1 MDNTKPLIVT
11 SCGNYRVKNR
21 SEVVTHRPKGRKDY
35 QLLYIASGKGHF
47 FIHGEEKTVS
57 AGNIII
63 YLPDQPQEYVYYRE
77 DQTDVYWVHFTGNEV
92 EEILKYYNINLQNNI
107 LYIGTSPDYQW
118 LFGQMI
124 QELQLCRP
132 RYDELISLQLRN
144 IFVLISR
151 AIMSAKKFSSTSEKE
166 VAFAMHYFR
175 KNYNTEISIEE
186 YSESRGLSN
195 CWFIQCFKEITGY
208 MKKIKSK
215 SVNEFGICP
224 CVRITSSTKSSTYSY
239 SCSCP
244 TYLSQMSL
252 LTPLRLVRVARALV
266 EVLISNI
273 LLFIR
278 HHLYNI
284 YPTHYHSTPAHPT
297 QNSCIAAE
305 LLSPW
310 IYYLKRK
317 SPIKRK
323 TSIFAPA
330 C

>member
-1 MDNTKPLIVT
+1 MFMNVAYLNNSTSTVVDNTKPLIVT

-63 YLPDQPQEYVYYRE
+63 YLPDQPQEYVYYRA

-151 AIMSAKKFSSTSEKE
+151 AIMSAKKFSSTSEKKLLLRCTI
-166 VAFAMHYFR
+166 F
-175 KNYNTEISIEE
+175 
-186 YSESRGLSN
+186 
-195 CWFIQCFKEITGY
+195 
-208 MKKIKSK
+208 
-215 SVNEFGICP
+215 
-224 CVRITSSTKSSTYSY
+224 VRITTQKSA
-239 SCSCP
+239 
-244 TYLSQMSL
+244 
-252 LTPLRLVRVARALV
+252 LR
-266 EVLISNI
+266 
-273 LLFIR
+273 
-278 HHLYNI
+278 
-284 YPTHYHSTPAHPT
+284 STPNPEGLAT
-297 QNSCIAAE
+297 VGLFSA
-305 LLSPW
+305 
-310 IYYLKRK
+310 LKK
-317 SPIKRK
+317 SQVPVRCNI
-323 TSIFAPA
+323 S
-330 C
+330 